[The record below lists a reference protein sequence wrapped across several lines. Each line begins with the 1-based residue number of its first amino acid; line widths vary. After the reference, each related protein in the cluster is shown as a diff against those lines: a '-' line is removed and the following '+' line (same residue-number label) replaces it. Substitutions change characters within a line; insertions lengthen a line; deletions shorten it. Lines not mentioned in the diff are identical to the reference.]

1 MYNSS
6 YKTANMNFLAKT
18 LQEGKDSQDGRK
30 HCKMAENKDSQE
42 GKNIARRQRQS
53 RCL

>member
-18 LQEGKDSQDGRK
+18 LQLFST
-30 HCKMAENKDSQE
+30 
-42 GKNIARRQRQS
+42 IAS
-53 RCL
+53 CSSPRCYRAK